1 MSGIPSLNMQGAQM
15 TRRAKI
21 LLADD
26 HPLFLDGVRRLL
38 ETKYEVVGTASDGK
52 ALIAAAQR
60 LRPDVIVVDISM
72 PEINGLAAA
81 QSLRK
86 TLPFAKFIV
95 LSVHSDA
102 AYVHEAFR
110 VGVKGYVSKR
120 AAAAELLTAIKQVL
134 EGRTYV
140 TPLVSPQTL
149 EATKGAKRLTLRQM
163 EILRLVA
170 EGYQNKE
177 IAQVLKISVKTVEFH
192 KTRIMNEL
200 EIHTPA
206 GLTRYAIDHGIAAA

>member
-1 MSGIPSLNMQGAQM
+1 M
-15 TRRAKI
+15 TRRPRL

-26 HPLFLDGVRRLL
+26 HPLFLEGVRRFL
-38 ETKYEVVGTASDGK
+38 ENKYDVVGTAAEGK
-52 ALIAAAQR
+52 GLIASAQL
-60 LRPDVIVVDISM
+60 LRPDIIVFDISM
-72 PEINGLAAA
+72 PEMNGLAAA
-81 QSLRK
+81 QVIRK
-86 TLPFAKFIV
+86 TLPFAKFIA
-95 LSVHSDA
+95 LSVHSDQ
-102 AYVHEAFR
+102 AYVSEAFR

-140 TPLVSPQTL
+140 TPLVSMGTPSVPK
-149 EATKGAKRLTLRQM
+149 EAKRLTLRQL

-177 IAQVLKISVKTVEFH
+177 VAQLLKISVKTVEFH
-192 KTRIMNEL
+192 KTRIMSEL
-200 EIHTPA
+200 DIHTPA

>member
-1 MSGIPSLNMQGAQM
+1 M
-15 TRRAKI
+15 THRPRL

-26 HPLFLDGVRRLL
+26 HPLFLEGVRRLL
-38 ETKYEVVGTASDGK
+38 ENTYDVVGTVTDGK
-52 ALIAAAQR
+52 ALIAAAQS
-60 LRPDVIVVDISM
+60 LQPDIIVADISM
-72 PEINGLAAA
+72 PEMNGLAAA
-81 QSLRK
+81 QIIRK
-86 TLPFAKFIV
+86 MVPSAKFII
-95 LSVHSDA
+95 LSVHSDQ
-102 AYVHEAFR
+102 AYAREAFR
-110 VGVKGYVSKR
+110 AGVKGFVSKR

-140 TPLVSPQTL
+140 TPLVDAGKAENSWQGG
-149 EATKGAKRLTLRQM
+149 KKLTLRQM

-170 EGYQNKE
+170 EGHQNKE

-200 EIHTPA
+200 DIHTPA

>member
-1 MSGIPSLNMQGAQM
+1 M
-15 TRRAKI
+15 TSRPRL

-26 HPLFLDGVRRLL
+26 HPLFLEGVRRYL
-38 ETKYEVVGTASDGK
+38 ETKYEVVGTVADGE

-60 LRPDVIVVDISM
+60 FRPDVIIVDISM

-81 QSLRK
+81 QIIRK
-86 TLPFAKFIV
+86 TVPSAKFIV
-95 LSVHSDA
+95 LSVHSDR
-102 AYVHEAFR
+102 AYVNEAFR

-120 AAAAELLTAIKQVL
+120 AAAAELLTAVKQVL

-140 TPLVSPQTL
+140 TPLIAAETP
-149 EATKGAKRLTLRQM
+149 ATAKDAKRLTMRQLD
-163 EILRLVA
+163 ILRLVA

-177 IAQVLKISVKTVEFH
+177 IAQILKISVKTVEFH

-200 EIHTPA
+200 DIHTPA

>member
-1 MSGIPSLNMQGAQM
+1 M
-15 TRRAKI
+15 TRRPTL

-38 ETKYEVVGTASDGK
+38 EDKYDVVGTVVDGK
-52 ALIAAAQR
+52 ALIAAAQQ
-60 LRPDVIVVDISM
+60 LRPDIIVADISM
-72 PEINGLAAA
+72 PEMNGLAAA
-81 QSLRK
+81 QLIRRTVPS
-86 TLPFAKFIV
+86 AKFIV
-95 LSVHSDA
+95 LSVHSDP
-102 AYVHEAFR
+102 AYVSEAFR

-120 AAAAELLTAIKQVL
+120 AAAAELLTAVKNVL
-134 EGRTYV
+134 EGRNYV
-140 TPLVSPQTL
+140 TPLVSGEMPGVARGT
-149 EATKGAKRLTLRQM
+149 KRLTLRQL

-177 IAQVLKISVKTVEFH
+177 IAQLLKISVKTVEFH

-200 EIHTPA
+200 DIHTPA

>member
-1 MSGIPSLNMQGAQM
+1 M
-15 TRRAKI
+15 THRPRL

-26 HPLFLDGVRRLL
+26 HPLFLEGVRRLL
-38 ETKYEVVGTASDGK
+38 ENKYDVVGTVTDGK
-52 ALIAAAQR
+52 ALIAAAQS
-60 LRPDVIVVDISM
+60 LQPDIIVVDISM
-72 PEINGLAAA
+72 PEMNGLAAA
-81 QSLRK
+81 QIIRK
-86 TLPFAKFIV
+86 MVPSAKFII
-95 LSVHSDA
+95 LSVHSDQ
-102 AYVHEAFR
+102 AYAREAFR
-110 VGVKGYVSKR
+110 AGVKGFVSKR

-140 TPLVSPQTL
+140 TPLVDAGKAENSWQGG
-149 EATKGAKRLTLRQM
+149 KKLTLRQM

-170 EGYQNKE
+170 EGHQNKE

-200 EIHTPA
+200 DIHTPA

>member
-1 MSGIPSLNMQGAQM
+1 MERTPTL
-15 TRRAKI
+15 

-38 ETKYEVVGTASDGK
+38 EKNYDVVGTVADGK
-52 ALIAAAQR
+52 ALVAAAKQ
-60 LRPDVIVVDISM
+60 LKPDLILVDISM
-72 PEINGLAAA
+72 PEMSGLAAA
-81 QSLRK
+81 QIIRK
-86 TLPFAKFIV
+86 TVPRAKVTV
-95 LSVHSDA
+95 LSVHADR
-102 AYVHEAFR
+102 AYAREAFR
-110 VGVKGYVSKR
+110 AGVRGFVSKGD
-120 AAAAELLTAIKQVL
+120 AASELLAAIEKVL

-140 TPLVSPQTL
+140 TQQVSPDIPAAVK
-149 EATKGAKRLTLRQM
+149 EFKHLTLRQL

-177 IAQVLKISVKTVEFH
+177 IAQGLEISIKTVEFH

-200 EIHTPA
+200 DIHTAA